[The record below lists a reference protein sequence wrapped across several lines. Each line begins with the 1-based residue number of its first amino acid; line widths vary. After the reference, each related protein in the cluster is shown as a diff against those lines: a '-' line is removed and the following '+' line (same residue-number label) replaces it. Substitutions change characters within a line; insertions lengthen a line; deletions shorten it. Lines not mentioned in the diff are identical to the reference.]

1 MPEKNRPTVAVLLTP
16 EFRAKMLSDA
26 ALERL
31 GGLAE
36 LRMTQASA
44 LTRADLPALVADADI
59 ALTGWGTPP
68 LSAELLAAHP
78 RLRLVAHSAGS
89 IRRLVPLDAIEN
101 GRIRVTHSAHAIA
114 AAVSEF
120 VVAEILMHLREPHRH
135 DAGMKQGEDWFV
147 LRQRH
152 LGRLL
157 GALQVGLVGAGYVG
171 RAVIRLLRG
180 FGCRIVVAD
189 PLLSPE
195 GAAAL
200 GVTVV
205 PLDELLRTSDV
216 VSLHAPVIPETEN
229 MIGAREFALL
239 KDGALFINT
248 ARSLIV
254 DQAAQLDA
262 LRRGR
267 ISAMLDVF
275 ATEPLPADDPLR
287 TLPNVVIAPH
297 AAGHTRDTYHLQ
309 GSACVDEIER
319 FMRDE
324 GLQCEVTAPMLRT
337 MA

>member
-16 EFRAKMLSDA
+16 EFRAKMLSA
-26 ALERL
+26 QALERL
-31 GGLAE
+31 AGLAD
-36 LRMTQASA
+36 LRTTDAA
-44 LTRADLPALVADADI
+44 TLAAADLPALLADADI

-89 IRRLVPLDAIEN
+89 IRRLVPLEAIES

-114 AAVSEF
+114 AAVAEF
-120 VVAEILMHLREPHRH
+120 VLAEILMHLREPHRY
-135 DAGMKQGEDWFV
+135 DAGMKDGQDWFA

-157 GALQVGLVGAGYVG
+157 GALQVGIVGAGYVG

-189 PLLSPE
+189 PLLSAE
-195 GAAAL
+195 AAKGL
-200 GVTVV
+200 GVTIVS
-205 PLDELLRTSDV
+205 LDDLLRDSDI

-229 MIGAREFALL
+229 MIGARELALL
-239 KDGALFINT
+239 RDGALFINT

-254 DQAAQLDA
+254 DQDAQLAA
-262 LRRGR
+262 LRTGR
-267 ISAMLDVF
+267 FSAMLDVF
-275 ATEPLPADDPLR
+275 ATEPLPLDDPLR

-297 AAGHTRDTYHLQ
+297 AAGHTRDTYHMQ
-309 GSACVDEIER
+309 GSACVDDIER

-324 GLQCEVTAPMLRT
+324 NLQCEVTASMLRT